1 MSSHDIQ
8 AAAAILTI
16 SDSANVA
23 AGHIASGNATALMIA
38 TDEPL
43 PQSGTKVRSR
53 TFDVFQT
60 KKERETGM
68 KMKRTALFFAST
80 AILFSSPL
88 AMAEQPPLNRPFIS
102 SNSNVPPLML
112 AQAEEPA
119 PQEDPAAEELK
130 RKAAQQAEDAQ
141 KQAAEEAEA
150 AAKAQQQAEEQAK
163 QQTEEAAKASEAQ
176 AAQKA
181 EEAQRAA
188 QAEADKAAEQQQAVE
203 EEAKRKAAEE
213 AKAAKAAEKEAAQE
227 AEKAKRAAEAEANKT
242 AEQQKAVEEE
252 VRKKAEA
259 DVKAAKAAEQETAK
273 ETEKAKQ
280 AAEQEAAKAA
290 EAQKA
295 AEEEARKKADGAQKA
310 ADKQSDKAA
319 EEAKKAADEAAKQT
333 ATQPKSETP
342 ATAEQPASDQT
353 QEAQPATP
361 PIDPSTG
368 QPAPTGTAA
377 TPVVPSTPAEPGQ
390 QEASPLPANA
400 APVLDSAKPAA
411 NGSGKGETNGQ
422 AAQVPADQQ
431 QQPQKPAVAAAP
443 QPSSDADVQQT
454 LAPIKIEPVLVEK
467 GTRIKQRPR
476 DERPRDVQLIKQ
488 FDNRAI
494 VEVNNNVFVE
504 SSDRPRMS
512 RDAQEVYYE
521 DLPRRRTRET
531 IVRENGV
538 QIVTIRN
545 RYGDVIQRSR
555 VMPDGR
561 EILLTYTPD
570 YDREERLA
578 WRDPGDDLPPLR
590 LTIPVREYILDDAE
604 EAPEEDVY
612 AFFAQ
617 PPVERVERIYSIDEV
632 KRSARI
638 RDKVRR
644 VDLDTITFQFGS
656 AEIGEDQ
663 IERIESVA
671 KAMAQVLK
679 KNPAETF
686 LIEGHTDAV
695 GSDQANLVLSDKRAE
710 SVAQALTNVF
720 DIPPENMAT
729 QGYGERY
736 LKIKSDTPEQ
746 QNRRVAIRRITP
758 LVTPVASNQ

>member
-1 MSSHDIQ
+1 MSGRTHCERQWNCKEDR
-8 AAAAILTI
+8 
-16 SDSANVA
+16 
-23 AGHIASGNATALMIA
+23 
-38 TDEPL
+38 TDKPL
-43 PQSGTKVRSR
+43 PQSGTKLRSQ
-53 TFDVFQT
+53 TFDVFQ

-80 AILFSSPL
+80 AILFSSPS

-102 SNSNVPPLML
+102 SNSNVAPLML
-112 AQAEEPA
+112 AQAEQAA
-119 PQEDPAAEELK
+119 PEEDPAAEELK
-130 RKAAQQAEDAQ
+130 RKGAKQAEQAQ
-141 KQAAEEAEA
+141 KRAAEEAEA
-150 AAKAQQQAEEQAK
+150 GAKAQQQAEEQAK
-163 QQTEEAAKASEAQ
+163 QQAEEAAKASEAQ
-176 AAQKA
+176 AARQA
-181 EEAQRAA
+181 EEAKRAA
-188 QAEADKAAEQQQAVE
+188 QAESDKAAEQQKVVE
-203 EEAKRKAAEE
+203 EEAKRKAAAE

-227 AEKAKRAAEAEANKT
+227 AEKAKRAAEAEANKA
-242 AEQQKAVEEE
+242 AEQQEAVEAE
-252 VRKKAEA
+252 VRKKAAAEA
-259 DVKAAKAAEQETAK
+259 EAAKAAEQETAK
-273 ETEKAKQ
+273 ETEKAKK
-280 AAEQEAAKAA
+280 AADQEAAKAA

-310 ADKQSDKAA
+310 ADKQSEKAA
-319 EEAKKAADEAAKQT
+319 EEAKKAADEAAKQ
-333 ATQPKSETP
+333 APAQPAPETP
-342 ATAEQPASDQT
+342 AEPPSSD
-353 QEAQPATP
+353 QPATATGEK
-361 PIDPSTG
+361 PIAPAQEAKPARPVDPATG
-368 QPAPTGTAA
+368 QPAPEGTATAPA
-377 TPVVPSTPAEPGQ
+377 TPPETPAQPTQ
-390 QEASPLPANA
+390 QEASPLPTNA
-400 APVLDSAKPAA
+400 APVLDSAKPALV
-411 NGSGKGETNGQ
+411 GEGKGEKAGQ
-422 AAQVPADQQ
+422 AAGAPAT
-431 QQPQKPAVAAAP
+431 QQPAAQDPAAAAAP
-443 QPSSDADVQQT
+443 PPKTDADVQQA

-476 DERPRDVQLIKQ
+476 DERPSDVQVIKQ
-488 FDNRAI
+488 FDNRTI

-512 RDAQEVYYE
+512 RNAQEVYYE
-521 DLPRRRTRET
+521 DLPRRRTREI
-531 IVRENGV
+531 IVRDNGT

-555 VMPDGR
+555 VMPDGS
-561 EILLTYTPD
+561 EVLLTYTPD

-590 LTIPVREYILDDAE
+590 LTIPVRDYILDAE

-612 AFFAQ
+612 EFFAQ

-736 LKIKSDTPEQ
+736 LKVSSDSPEQ

-758 LVTPVASNQ
+758 LVAPVASNN